1 MILPKILLK
10 LYSITKDF
18 AQALFNPDKI
28 NDLLRKELQQ
38 AVNNLLEAE
47 LTAFLG
53 YDPYA
58 RNGWNTG
65 NSRNGA
71 YFRKVDT
78 QFGPIEVQVPRDR
91 NGQFHQHTLPD
102 YKQHSDVL
110 ESTIIKLYS
119 KGVTTREIADLIEKM
134 YGSHYS
140 PAQVSNISKQ
150 MLPKVEAYHKRKLS
164 DKFFCVYLD
173 ATYLPLR
180 RETFEREAVYIAIGI
195 KPNGHKA
202 VIDYCIAPSE
212 NIEVWT
218 EMLQNMKSRGLK
230 QVELFL
236 SDGVVGMKTALA
248 RTYPKAHFQRFLSD
262 GVVGM
267 KTALART
274 YPKAHFQRCLVHV
287 MRNICAKVRVD
298 DREKIMNE
306 FKQVHQQTNKE
317 EATAVLHDFYTKW
330 GKVYSHVIRSLKDIE
345 PDLLVFY
352 NYPKQIRASIY
363 STNMIESF
371 NNVIKRKAKPKAEFP
386 TEQSLDAFI
395 GIQAMS
401 YNDRYFNRIHKG
413 FGQVQ
418 DTLESYFD

>member
-1 MILPKILLK
+1 MNDF
-10 LYSITKDF
+10 TKDF

-102 YKQHSDVL
+102 YKQHSDIL
-110 ESTIIKLYS
+110 ESMIIKLYS

-150 MLPKVEAYHKRKLS
+150 MIPKVEAYHKRKLS

-195 KPNGHKA
+195 KPNGHKE

-218 EMLQNMKSRGLK
+218 DMLQNMKSRGLK

-248 RTYPKAHFQRFLSD
+248 RTYPKAHFQR
-262 GVVGM
+262 
-267 KTALART
+267 
-274 YPKAHFQRCLVHV
+274 CLVHV
-287 MRNICAKVRVD
+287 MRNISAKMRVD
-298 DREKIMNE
+298 DRQKALDE
-306 FKQVHQQTNKE
+306 FKQIHTQSNKE
-317 EATAVLHDFYTKW
+317 MAVQVLHEFYQNWEKAY
-330 GKVYSHVIRSLKDIE
+330 KNVVRDLRQVE
-345 PDLLVFY
+345 PDLLTFY
-352 NYPKQIRASIY
+352 NYPPAIRASIY

-371 NNVIKRKAKPKAEFP
+371 NNRLKRKTKPKTEFP
-386 TEQSLDAFI
+386 TEQSLDTFI
-395 GIQAMS
+395 GVQAMD

-413 FGQVQ
+413 FGQVR

>member
-1 MILPKILLK
+1 MNDF
-10 LYSITKDF
+10 TKDF
-18 AQALFNPDKI
+18 AQALFNQDKI
-28 NDLLRKELQQ
+28 NDLLRHEIQQ
-38 AVNNLLEAE
+38 AVNDLLESE

-134 YGSHYS
+134 YGGYYS
-140 PAQVSNISKQ
+140 PAMVSNISKE
-150 MLPKVEAYHKRKLS
+150 MIPKVEAYHQRHLS

-195 KPNGHKA
+195 KPNGHKE

-248 RTYPKAHFQRFLSD
+248 RTYPKAHFQR
-262 GVVGM
+262 
-267 KTALART
+267 
-274 YPKAHFQRCLVHV
+274 CLVHV

-298 DREKIMNE
+298 DHERIQTGASTD
-306 FKQVHQQTNKE
+306 KQK
-317 EATAVLHDFYTKW
+317 
-330 GKVYSHVIRSLKDIE
+330 RSCSCLA
-345 PDLLVFY
+345 
-352 NYPKQIRASIY
+352 QILCQ
-363 STNMIESF
+363 ME
-371 NNVIKRKAKPKAEFP
+371 
-386 TEQSLDAFI
+386 
-395 GIQAMS
+395 
-401 YNDRYFNRIHKG
+401 
-413 FGQVQ
+413 
-418 DTLESYFD
+418 